1 MTQAKGRAGL
11 KFECTE
17 CGDCCRRRG
26 TYAFVYVNDG
36 EINDLAV
43 ALKVTRRS
51 FMRRHTFVDEL
62 GWRQIRFNSDHCPF
76 LDSDTNRCTVYEARP
91 TQCRTFPFW
100 REFVQNEEWT
110 PAVRAL
116 CEGIGEGPVHEAE
129 KVEALMREQEAVDE
143 DESP

>member
-1 MTQAKGRAGL
+1 MTRAKRGAGL

-17 CGDCCRRRG
+17 CGDCCRRRE

-36 EINDLAV
+36 EINDLAA
-43 ALKVTRRS
+43 ALKLTRRS

-62 GWRQIRFNSDHCPF
+62 GWRQLRFNSDHCPF

-100 REFVQNEEWT
+100 RDFVTNDAWT
-110 PAVRAL
+110 PEVRSL
-116 CEGIGEGPVHEAE
+116 CEGVGEGKRWSRSYAESVMADKEAW
-129 KVEALMREQEAVDE
+129 DE
-143 DESP
+143 E